1 MFHEL
6 NFWGLLTLKIGLI
19 TDGTKKHLKYL
30 KMEYSFYDFLKLLGS
45 LALFL
50 YGMKIMSE
58 GLQKFAGDR
67 LRRIL
72 TAMTTNRVTG
82 VLTGVLITALVQS
95 SSATTVMVVSF
106 VNAGLLTLSQ
116 SIGVI
121 MGANIG
127 TTVTAWIISALG
139 FKVDIAAFAL
149 PLLAF
154 GIPLLFSQK
163 SNRKYVGE
171 FIFGFSF
178 LFMGLSYLKN
188 NAPDLSQN
196 PDMLAFVQ
204 NYTDMGF
211 ISILLFVL
219 IGTVLT
225 MVVQAS
231 AATMAITLIM
241 CANGWISFELGAA
254 LVLGENIGT
263 TITANLAALTGNTQ
277 ARRAALAHLAFNVF
291 GVLWVLCLFVPFTE
305 AVSWFVENVMG
316 SNDPSVAVSFKL
328 SAFHTAFNI
337 CNVLIL
343 IWFVP
348 FIERTVCAIIPLK
361 EQDEEYRLRFISGGM
376 LSTAELSILQASK
389 EIHLFAERTHRM
401 FGMVRDLLHTEKDD
415 DFNRVFS
422 RVEKYENIS
431 DSMELEI
438 ANYLNKVSEGRL
450 SSESKLQ
457 IRGMLREVTEIES
470 IGDSCY
476 NLARTISRKRQ
487 SNEDF
492 VQKQYDHIHF
502 MMELADEALT
512 QMIKVVER
520 TEHNALDVNKSY
532 NLENEINNYRNQL
545 KNQNI
550 VDVNNKEYSYQMGVY
565 YMDIIAECEKL
576 GDYVVNVVEAS
587 CDIKEKKAS

>member
-1 MFHEL
+1 
-6 NFWGLLTLKIGLI
+6 
-19 TDGTKKHLKYL
+19 
-30 KMEYSFYDFLKLLGS
+30 MEYSFYDFLKLLGS

-67 LRRIL
+67 LRKIL

-82 VLTGVLITALVQS
+82 VLTGVLITALIQS

-163 SNRKYVGE
+163 SNRKSIGE

-196 PDMLAFVQ
+196 PEMLAFVQ
-204 NYTDMGF
+204 DYTDMGY
-211 ISILLFVL
+211 ISVLLFVL

-225 MVVQAS
+225 MIVQAS

-241 CANGWISFELGAA
+241 CANGWISLELGAA

-263 TITANLAALTGNTQ
+263 TITANLAALTANTQ
-277 ARRAALAHLAFNVF
+277 AKRAALAHFVFNVF
-291 GVLWVLCLFVPFTE
+291 GVIWVLIIFHPFMQLVNWVVDT
-305 AVSWFVENVMG
+305 FFQT
-316 SNDPSVAVSFKL
+316 SNPEVAISYKL
-328 SAFHTAFNI
+328 SAFHSIFNI
-337 CNVLIL
+337 CNVCIL
-343 IWFVP
+343 IWGVKL
-348 FIERTVCAIIPLK
+348 IERTVCALIHPK
-361 EQDEEYRLRFISGGM
+361 EEDEEPRLRFITGGM
-376 LSTAELSILQASK
+376 LSTAELSILQARK

-401 FGMVRDLLHTEKDD
+401 FGMVQDLLHTEKDD
-415 DFNRVFS
+415 DFNKLFS
-422 RVEKYENIS
+422 RIEKYENIS
-431 DSMELEI
+431 DNMELEI
-438 ANYLNKVSEGRL
+438 ANYLNQVSEGRL

-457 IRGMLREVTEIES
+457 IRAMLREVTEIES

-476 NLARTISRKRQ
+476 NLARTINRKRQ
-487 SNEDF
+487 TNQDF
-492 VQKQYDHIHF
+492 TEKQYEHIHF
-502 MMELADEALT
+502 MMKLTNDALA
-512 QMIKVVER
+512 QMIVVVEKP
-520 TEHNALDVNKSY
+520 EHQSIDINKSF
-532 NLENEINNYRNQL
+532 NIENEINNYRNQL

-550 VDVNNKEYSYQMGVY
+550 LDVNNKEYDYQMGVY

-576 GDYVVNVVEAS
+576 GDYIVNVVEAS
-587 CDIKEKKAS
+587 SDVKEKKAS